1 MKQVATAG
9 LNSVRR
15 WFSGPTALEI
25 MDQHRGTGP
34 GFDLL
39 RIVLSLLVILLHSFH
54 TAYGVPESR
63 FLATGWSHP
72 IWAATLP
79 IFFGLSGFLV
89 AGSALRSRSLKVFL
103 AFRALRIFPALT
115 VEITL
120 SALILGPL
128 LTTVPISDYVSD
140 VRFLKYFGNIIG
152 WIHFE
157 LPGVFE
163 HNPASGIVNKSLW
176 TLHPELL
183 SYVLMTGLMF
193 SGIAY
198 SRLKTTLLWVAVTI
212 ALAAYNLATSK
223 FELHGIYGS
232 QVLIYYFLTGI
243 LTYHWRHII
252 VINVPLLVI
261 ALAGAY
267 VLMETPQTT
276 FVLLPLVNMYIMVSI
291 GMMRFPPV
299 KLLQG
304 GDYSYGLYLY
314 AFPIQQ
320 AIVEFLPG
328 YRNWWTVFGLAVAI
342 TFGVAFLSWHLI
354 EKPALKLKRWVQ
366 NAPRPIPS
374 VTEPSRIA

>member
-1 MKQVATAG
+1 MKRVAATAI
-9 LNSVRR
+9 NSIKD
-15 WFSGPTALEI
+15 WFSGPSAKNI
-25 MDQHRGTGP
+25 MDAHNGTGP

-39 RIVLSLLVILLHSFH
+39 RIGLSLLVILLHSFH
-54 TAYGVPESR
+54 TAYGVPQSR

-89 AGSALRSRSLKVFL
+89 SGSALRSRSLKVFL
-103 AFRALRIFPALT
+103 SFRALRIFPALT

-128 LTTVPISDYVSD
+128 LTTLPIWDYVSD
-140 VRFLKYFGNIIG
+140 TRFLKYFGNIVG

-163 HNPASGIVNKSLW
+163 HNPSAGIVNRSLW

-183 SYVLMTGLMF
+183 SYVLMTALMF

-198 SRLKTTLLWVAVTI
+198 SRWKTTLLWIGATAV
-212 ALAAYNLATSK
+212 LATYNLMTGK
-223 FELHGIYGS
+223 YELTGIYNGG
-232 QVLIYYFLTGI
+232 VLIYYFLTGI
-243 LTYHWRHII
+243 LAYHWRHVV
-252 VINVPLLVI
+252 VINARLFII
-261 ALAGAY
+261 ALVSAY
-267 VLMETPQTT
+267 VLTELPQTT
-276 FVLLPLVNMYIMVSI
+276 FLVLPLVNIYIMIYI
-291 GMMRFPPV
+291 GMMKFPHV
-299 KLLQG
+299 KLLQR

-320 AIVEFLPG
+320 AIVQFLPDH
-328 YRNWWTVFGLAVAI
+328 RNWWTVFVLAVVI
-342 TFGVAFLSWHLI
+342 TFGVATLSWHLI
-354 EKPALKLKRWVQ
+354 EKPALRLKKWVQ

-374 VTEPSRIA
+374 TTEPSRA